1 MFQAKTQEAKRVY
14 EAPQADT
21 LQCELS
27 EIVSTSSVYEGNID
41 GSGLF

>member
-1 MFQAKTQEAKRVY
+1 MSQEKTMRNKRVY

-27 EIVSTSSVYEGNID
+27 EIVSTSSVFEGEVD
-41 GSGLF
+41 GSHLF